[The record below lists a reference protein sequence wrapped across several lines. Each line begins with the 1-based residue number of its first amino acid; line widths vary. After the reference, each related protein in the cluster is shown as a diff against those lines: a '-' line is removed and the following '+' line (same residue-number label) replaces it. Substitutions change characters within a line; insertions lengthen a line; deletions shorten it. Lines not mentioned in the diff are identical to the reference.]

1 MPKWL
6 DELSSLKSAEK
17 APASSPKTGLIP
29 ISHNGKRNLAY
40 DDLISTPAEPS
51 KKASSDGGIT
61 APVGNISLGGP
72 VAPKYAAGL
81 LAENEMIR
89 ATTQSILDPQTP
101 QAKKVG
107 TFTDPVP
114 DTPLE
119 VLKKQMEEETDRGKK
134 TELTKLYNDKM
145 LATYSDLFSKTQAEG
160 QSHTMLEEI
169 EALANMDGGDEK
181 KQRKETLL
189 RQMEA
194 LGMPK
199 DYYGFF
205 AGDGSFDIGNAAKWA
220 GSAAG
225 AGIAGF
231 EKGLFDTADLLLG
244 APLREIGK
252 QDNIFGKV
260 AGFYGDIY
268 GKAADYFG
276 DIYASN
282 AYNREVYANRMG
294 GGKGLEFAGSAIE
307 GVMGA
312 VPTAVL
318 AMMTGGASLGA
329 STTELQTMAAY
340 RAGNILSKAGITV
353 QTMMQNPQFW
363 VSFARTYGSDYA
375 EAKER
380 GANDTVA
387 SLGAMLTSLVNAGIE
402 IGPDGASGIQG
413 LPKEIVGNHDLSTK
427 EKIFD
432 WVASSLEEGG
442 EEILQKGVTDLVTA
456 AAYPNKEGLFDP
468 VEYLQEG
475 ALGAISG
482 AVMGAGQLAANEIV
496 DAVNSPERFTRY
508 EQAVLNNEIQSRIAE
523 AEQNGP
529 VSKAQMAKI
538 RESAIHDLKMGYL
551 STDSIE
557 GVLGELSGSDAYTSY
572 QALMGLDEDTQFL
585 SEYDALGA
593 RQDLTPEEAQKYT
606 DMGARAQEIRDAR
619 EAAKS
624 RLSKD
629 VQEMVDGG
637 RLSESYAEQGRR
649 RERFTADLDIYPDGP
664 QKQVIQNAMES
675 GVLNNTNRS
684 HELVDLVSQI
694 AADKGIAFD
703 FTNNAHLKAAG
714 LDIDGVTVNGFV
726 SDKGVTLNV
735 NSDKALNSV
744 VGHEITHVLEGTQ
757 AYTELQRAL
766 FDYAKSKGEFES
778 RFDSLADTY
787 RTVYSGLDDA
797 ALREKINQELT
808 ADLIGDLMFTDSD
821 FVKQLS
827 ARNQNVF
834 QKIYSEV
841 QYLAQAAKGGSKAG
855 QLLQEAQRAF
865 REAYRENGSLPTE
878 TKYSITGPFVDT
890 NGTHFDNAVLLDTDF
905 FDGTPPRRWGD
916 KLRDYVDNRAAN
928 DPAILPIVDENG
940 ETTVLEFAKPDERVT
955 KTDHTNHRV
964 LNKFLKNNDNISK
977 LAVIHIDEI
986 VSVSEENSPYY
997 TNEHNHQWMDEHG
1010 WLHRNANVINSKNGN
1025 IYNITLDIAK
1035 TADGRTILYA
1045 TDGKTKKVGNANV
1058 NSLNIKGSKQN
1069 SNFSYSLSQ
1078 DAPGVKNSFVSD
1090 NDLGPVAEKWQ
1101 IKGED
1106 ISLEEELETLRD
1118 LGKTDFQAEEDI
1130 LAGINE
1136 EPNEGTQTEEDFPI
1150 GPEPETRAQEQKA
1163 GVEEQ
1168 DAQQEENVNAAPEEQ
1183 TPADRVK
1190 KDFRD
1195 KAMRDAV
1202 KSSGVDISNP
1212 DTLRKIRVISKAVEQ
1227 AQDFCSKGIVG
1238 VKSIPEIFNQFI
1250 EDGSLADFESYLRHE
1265 LNVDRYTLE
1274 ERFGTENKPVFGPD
1288 VTAEISRQR
1297 AAELLQQHP
1306 KFRKAAE
1313 DVYTFTRYLKDMM
1326 VRSGKMSQGLADHL
1340 QEMYPHYIPIGRTR
1354 NGYQPVYGQ
1363 ILDFLQGGYID
1374 MDDGDALNVFLG
1386 DVDDATGIKG
1396 ITSYGTDFD
1405 SLQNSLVDY
1414 AMRAHMALAMGTD
1427 TFDTDAPLFN
1437 ETRSRSTDYGPVAGQ
1452 NETVKAPDM
1461 DVPDFGESGQNG
1473 NAAADTQTSYEHDSV
1488 PVADNDADAL
1498 DFLQEEP
1505 NDQFLDLDGENVHP
1519 AALKSMVQYR
1529 SPIRIALDFLGE
1541 HLFDKGIVF
1550 ESLGDKVGDRGL
1562 PALWHAMRTAASKG
1576 QYLIGNGDKSKG
1588 VRALADIY
1596 KEVKKSGKMEDFSSY
1611 ISNLR
1616 NMDGLSLQARYGVAK
1631 DQAFVKNVSYADS
1644 VSIVRELET
1653 NNPKFKTWAQDLFAY
1668 SNNLVDMM
1676 VESGTLSEGNAELL
1690 RELYPHYVPVRYG
1703 KDGKLKTPFDSLG
1716 SLTMEIAKGTAT
1728 NEFSQR
1734 LSGTLQSWSKS
1745 EAVDIEKVIGKLDRG
1760 KNLFQFDEDGMQD
1773 GYHTYTVYDRDKKLT
1788 YRISDRMYSAMKP
1801 VADLL
1806 NVRVPGLSGFSKLS
1820 RNLITAY
1827 NPFFALSNA
1836 VKDFQEVVLHSQ
1848 HPVETYASMPK
1859 AIFEIATKGDLY
1871 QEYVTNGG
1879 EYCTYF
1885 DTQEGTFD
1893 AKKGVTDYLENMIGL
1908 KQILAVNDFIE
1919 SIPRFSEYMA
1929 SREKGKPIAEAMLDA
1944 AQVTVNFSA
1953 GGDVSKFIDRNGCTF
1968 FNASMQGLVQG
1979 VRDIN
1984 QARMNGVKGVLGLIT
1999 RCLVAGVPPVVAAA
2013 MLHKDDDEY
2022 DELPDYVK
2030 ENYYLPFKFAD
2041 GTYVRIPKGRTN
2053 AVIQY
2058 AMEQVAKVSKGDD
2071 TADWGSFLRIC
2082 VENLAPNNPWND
2094 NIIAPIV
2101 QVRNNKS
2108 WFGEDIVPYR
2118 LKDLPAAEQYDEK
2131 TDLLSIWLGEK
2142 LNYSPKKINY
2152 LLNQYS
2158 GVLGDTV
2165 LPFLTPKAESPYDN
2179 PVAKVMAPLRDR
2191 FTTDVVLNN
2200 RVTGDFYEALEAA
2213 EVKAQEEGAT
2223 MEDKLLSSV
2232 LIGYNVK
2239 VSKLMKQQREIQS
2252 SGLLDSEKYAQNKEL
2267 KRQINDLEREALD
2280 AANQMKITGVYAEAG
2295 GNRYNYG
2302 KDSTTGEE
2310 RWFEIT
2316 PKKKDGTDNWYYK
2329 QEQAVTKG
2337 LGISPAE
2344 YWNHRQM
2351 YDDFYYVAA
2360 GYDKD
2365 STADDVIETARA
2377 VFGYER
2383 FAEYASVLKT
2393 LRAGKD
2399 ADGNPIRGTKFKK
2412 VQAFVDRL
2420 DIPDIEKKILMKMFY
2435 PSNNRNSYEIVQWLD
2450 ENDSIS
2456 RESFVK
2462 ILGELGYKIDDQGM
2476 VTWW

>member
-1 MPKWL
+1 
-6 DELSSLKSAEK
+6 
-17 APASSPKTGLIP
+17 
-29 ISHNGKRNLAY
+29 
-40 DDLISTPAEPS
+40 
-51 KKASSDGGIT
+51 
-61 APVGNISLGGP
+61 
-72 VAPKYAAGL
+72 
-81 LAENEMIR
+81 MIR
-89 ATTQSILDPQTP
+89 ATTQAILEPQTP

-107 TFTDPVP
+107 SFINPAP

-134 TELTKLYNDKM
+134 TELTKQYNDKM

-160 QSHTMLEEI
+160 QDHTMLEEI

-181 KQRKETLL
+181 KQRKDTLL
-189 RQMEA
+189 QQMEA

-231 EKGLFDTADLLLG
+231 EKGLFDTANLILG
-244 APLREIGK
+244 APLRALGK
-252 QDNIFGKV
+252 EDNVFQ
-260 AGFYGDIY
+260 
-268 GKAADYFG
+268 KAADYFG

-340 RAGNILSKAGITV
+340 RAGNILSKAGITA
-353 QTMMQNPQFW
+353 QTMMQDPQFW

-380 GANDTVA
+380 GASDTAA

-432 WVASSLEEGG
+432 WVTSSLEEGG

-468 VEYLQEG
+468 EEYLQEG

-557 GVLGELSGSDAYTSY
+557 GVLGQLSGSDAYTSY

-606 DMGARAQEIRDAR
+606 DMGARAKEIRDAR

-624 RLSKD
+624 RLSQD

-637 RLSESYAEQGRR
+637 RLSESYAEIGRR
-649 RERFTADLDIYPDGP
+649 RERFTADLDIYPDGA

-694 AADKGIAFD
+694 AADKGIPFD

-787 RTVYSGLDDA
+787 RTVYKGLDDA

-865 REAYRENGSLPTE
+865 
-878 TKYSITGPFVDT
+878 
-890 NGTHFDNAVLLDTDF
+890 
-905 FDGTPPRRWGD
+905 
-916 KLRDYVDNRAAN
+916 
-928 DPAILPIVDENG
+928 
-940 ETTVLEFAKPDERVT
+940 
-955 KTDHTNHRV
+955 
-964 LNKFLKNNDNISK
+964 
-977 LAVIHIDEI
+977 
-986 VSVSEENSPYY
+986 
-997 TNEHNHQWMDEHG
+997 
-1010 WLHRNANVINSKNGN
+1010 
-1025 IYNITLDIAK
+1025 
-1035 TADGRTILYA
+1035 
-1045 TDGKTKKVGNANV
+1045 
-1058 NSLNIKGSKQN
+1058 
-1069 SNFSYSLSQ
+1069 Q
-1078 DAPGVKNSFVSD
+1078 DASHGDAVSGNPSSD
-1090 NDLGPVAEKWQ
+1090 AGSSGPDLGPVAEKWQ

-1130 LAGINE
+1130 MAGINE

-1150 GPEPETRAQEQKA
+1150 GPEPETRAQEQTP
-1163 GVEEQ
+1163 GVEGQ
-1168 DAQQEENVNAAPEEQ
+1168 DVQQEANVNAEPEEQ

-1190 KDFRD
+1190 KGFRD
-1195 KAMRDAV
+1195 KAFRDAV
-1202 KSSGVDISNP
+1202 KSSGI
-1212 DTLRKIRVISKAVEQ
+1212 DTSDPENVRKVRALSKAVEQ

-1265 LNVDRYTLE
+1265 LNVDRCTLE

-1306 KFRKAAE
+1306 KFQKAAE

-1326 VRSGKMSQGLADHL
+1326 VRGGKMSQGLADHL

-1354 NGYQPVYGQ
+1354 NGYQPIYGQ

-1437 ETRSRSTDYGPVAGQ
+1437 ETRSQHQASTDYGPVAGQ
-1452 NETVKAPDM
+1452 NEAVKAPDM
-1461 DVPDFGESGQNG
+1461 DVPDFGEPGQNG
-1473 NAAADTQTSYEHDSV
+1473 NAAANPQTSHENDSV

-1505 NDQFLDLDGENVHP
+1505 NDQFLDLDGEGVHP

-1588 VRALADIY
+1588 IRALADIY
-1596 KEVKKSGKMEDFSSY
+1596 KEVKKSGKMVDFSSY

-1644 VSIVRELET
+1644 VSIVRELEN

-1676 VESGTLSEGNAELL
+1676 VDSGTLSEGNAELL

-1716 SLTMEIAKGTAT
+1716 SLTMEVAKGTAT

-1745 EAVDIEKVIGKLDRG
+1745 EAVDIQKVIGQIDRG
-1760 KNLFQFDEDGMQD
+1760 KSLFQFDEDGMQD
-1773 GYHTYTVYDRDKKLT
+1773 GYHTYTVYDGDKKLT

-1806 NVRVPGLSGFSKLS
+1806 NVRVPGLSGFSNLS
-1820 RNLITAY
+1820 RNLITTY
-1827 NPFFALSNA
+1827 DLFFGLFNA
-1836 VKDFQEVVLHSQ
+1836 AKDFQEVVLHSQ

-1885 DTQEGTFD
+1885 DAQEGTFD

-1908 KQILAVNDFIE
+1908 KQIIAVNDFIE

-1968 FNASMQGLVQG
+1968 FNASMQGAMQIA
-1979 VRDIN
+1979 RDIN
-1984 QARMNGVKGVLGLIT
+1984 HAKMNGLKGWLGLIT

-2013 MLHKDDDEY
+2013 MFHKDDDDY

-2058 AMEQVAKVSKGDD
+2058 AMEQVAKASKGDD
-2071 TADWGSFLRIC
+2071 AADWKTFLRFC
-2082 VENLAPNNPWND
+2082 VENVAPNNPWND
-2094 NIIAPIV
+2094 NVIAPIK
-2101 QVRNNKS
+2101 QVLDNKS

-2239 VSKLMKQQREIQS
+2239 VSKLMKQQRGIQG
-2252 SGLLDSEKYAQNKEL
+2252 SGLLDSEKFAQNKEL
-2267 KRQINDLEREALD
+2267 KRQINDLEREALE

-2316 PKKKDGTDNWYYK
+2316 PTKKDGTDNWFYK

-2393 LRAGKD
+2393 LRADKD

-2420 DIPDIEKKILMKMFY
+2420 DIPDIEKKILMKMQY